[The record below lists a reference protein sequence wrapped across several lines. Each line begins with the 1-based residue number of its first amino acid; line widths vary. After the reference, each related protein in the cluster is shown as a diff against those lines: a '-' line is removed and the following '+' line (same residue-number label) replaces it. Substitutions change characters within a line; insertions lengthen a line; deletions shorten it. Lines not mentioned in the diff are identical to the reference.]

1 MRWWNWK
8 VMHNMESF
16 VRKPG
21 ELRPLLGSWWFCHHS
36 DGYLWSVCGGG
47 LGARGAWQEIK
58 KNVNKEVTLIP
69 QEEECCHKEQESEIK
84 EWPEGHWD
92 GSVGKGACDQDWKL
106 SSIPGTL
113 KKKEENQL
121 LRAVLGP
128 STCILVCSHTHLGHM
143 ETHIHT
149 QAHTHTQTVVF
160 WIKMAP
166 IDPQGMAL

>member
-1 MRWWNWK
+1 
-8 VMHNMESF
+8 MHDIESF

-36 DGYLWSVCGGG
+36 DSYFWSVCGGG
-47 LGARGAWQEIK
+47 LGARGAWQEMK
-58 KNVNKEVTLIP
+58 KNVNKEVTLLP
-69 QEEECCHKEQESEIK
+69 QKGECCHKEQESEIK
-84 EWPEGHWD
+84 KWPEGHWD
-92 GSVGKGACDQDWKL
+92 GSVGKGACDQDWKFEFNPWNPQGEGREPAPESCPWAFHLHL
-106 SSIPGTL
+106 S
-113 KKKEENQL
+113 
-121 LRAVLGP
+121 
-128 STCILVCSHTHLGHM
+128 VCTHTHLGHM